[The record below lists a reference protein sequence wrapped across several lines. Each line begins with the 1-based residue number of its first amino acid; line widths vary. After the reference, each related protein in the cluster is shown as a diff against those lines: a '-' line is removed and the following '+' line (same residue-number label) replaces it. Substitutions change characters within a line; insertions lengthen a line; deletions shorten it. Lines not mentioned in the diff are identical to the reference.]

1 MKSRRSTIKALAAF
15 GAAALAPSLIVPVRA
30 QTTFP
35 GRPVRVLT
43 PFPPGSGPD
52 AALRI
57 LSEQLAQEWKQ
68 PVLIENKPGGN
79 GFIAVNAFKQAAT
92 DGHDLLQLDS
102 SHVTTHP
109 HTFSKLPYDVE
120 RDFTPLG
127 MMLRTSFFIAV
138 GAKSRFR
145 TIDELIQAAR
155 DNPGRVTYG
164 SWFVGSPGHL
174 GALRLESMQGLHM
187 THVPFRDFGQLY
199 GAVASQDVDWALG
212 SNASAGG
219 LEKAGKLR
227 FIALAAPARD
237 PQYPNVP
244 CTAELASVRGYEVS
258 AWAGLFAP
266 RAIPVATRD
275 RLASDIADALAAPD
289 IMTRYASIGF
299 ESPRLSPDAFGDLI
313 RRETLAWRANIQ
325 EAHLRLD

>member
-1 MKSRRSTIKALAAF
+1 MNARRRTIKALGML
-15 GAAALAPSLIVPVRA
+15 GAAALVPGLVAPGRA
-30 QTTFP
+30 QAVFP
-35 GRPVRVLT
+35 SRPVRIFT
-43 PFPPGSGPD
+43 PFPGGSGPD

-57 LSEQLAQEWKQ
+57 LSEELARKWNQ

-79 GFIAVNAFKQAAT
+79 GFIAVTGFKQAAL

-109 HTFSKLPYDVE
+109 HVFSKLPYDVE
-120 RDFTPLG
+120 RDFAPLS
-127 MMLRTSFFIAV
+127 MMLRTSFFVAV
-138 GAKSRFR
+138 SAQSRFQ
-145 TIDELIQAAR
+145 TIDDLIAAAR

-174 GALRLESMQGLHM
+174 GALRLESMKGLQM

-199 GAVASQDVDWALG
+199 SAVASREVDWALG

-219 LEKAGKLR
+219 FEKAGKLR

-266 RAIPVATRD
+266 RAIPIATRD
-275 RLASDIADALAAPD
+275 RLAADIAKALAAPD
-289 IMTRYASIGF
+289 VMTRYASIGF
-299 ESPRLSPDAFGDLI
+299 ESPRLSPDAFAELI
-313 RRETLAWRANIQ
+313 RRETLAWAANIQ
-325 EAHLRLD
+325 EAHLHLD